1 MVLSRAVMNDKGMAL
16 CAEGTELNAIILER
30 LKKMNV
36 ESLVVKGHPVDIGD
50 EKTLEQKIAETEY
63 RFSRMKGDP
72 IMEDLKAAV
81 LSALKVQGREEET
94 TPGETDHG

>member
-1 MVLSRAVMNDKGMAL
+1 MVLARAVMNDKGMAL

-36 ESLVVKGHPVDIGD
+36 ESLVVKGHPVDLGD
-50 EKTLEQKIAETEY
+50 EKTLEQKIAEMEY
-63 RFSRMKGDP
+63 RFSPVKGDP
-72 IMEDLKAAV
+72 IMEELKAAV
-81 LSALKVQGREEET
+81 LSALEAQGREEET